1 MSLDESADLVFVITC
16 QDWRESVAKWIKIFR
31 HPRKNKYLITQSCGF
46 CEAKRRS
53 NLEEGYCDPCPAF
66 PEMCQN
72 LHVFGNVE
80 PKSALERAAKHKG
93 NSRIVRAES
102 RKILKWLKEF
112 GEIAGW
118 RNRRLENLLR
128 KLAKN

>member
-1 MSLDESADLVFVITC
+1 
-16 QDWRESVAKWIKIFR
+16 
-31 HPRKNKYLITQSCGF
+31 
-46 CEAKRRS
+46 
-53 NLEEGYCDPCPAF
+53 
-66 PEMCQN
+66 MCQN